1 MAEHLEHGRYLDVQE
16 LASYIRST
24 PASVRQLIHRRRLP
38 FIKRGSRVLFDR
50 EEIDRFL
57 AEHSV
62 EVPTD
67 G

>member
-1 MAEHLEHGRYLDVQE
+1 MAEETESRYLDVND
-16 LASYIRST
+16 LAEYIHST

-50 EEIDRFL
+50 EEIDRYL

-62 EVPTD
+62 EVSES
-67 G
+67 